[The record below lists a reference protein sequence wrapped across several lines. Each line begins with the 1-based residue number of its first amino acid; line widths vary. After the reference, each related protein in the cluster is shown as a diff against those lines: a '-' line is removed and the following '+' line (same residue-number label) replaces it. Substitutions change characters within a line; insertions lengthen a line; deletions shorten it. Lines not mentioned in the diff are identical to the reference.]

1 MPTSCVLRTRRPS
14 PTTVSFTVSTRSP
27 QGAGARILHHALL
40 LLRFLTACEILLL
53 VWYKWATFVSIP
65 PWILSSIPGTAAALF
80 ARSLPARYLMP
91 AALILLWILTK
102 RGYTGTS
109 GLWS

>member
-1 MPTSCVLRTRRPS
+1 
-14 PTTVSFTVSTRSP
+14 VSFTVSTRSP
-27 QGAGARILHHALL
+27 QGAGARAIHHVLL

-65 PWILSSIPGTAAALF
+65 PWIESSVPGTTAAFF

-91 AALILLWILTK
+91 GALLFLWILTQ
-102 RGYTGTS
+102 RGYTGAS
-109 GLWS
+109 NLDLGEC